1 MKNII
6 VYFLI
11 SLLATLFYIAGLVF
25 FLTDH
30 ERNDKCEM
38 TYMFEYP
45 QYVRIH
51 HELDELYPKYGLY
64 AYGEGRTTK
73 KARNMQFNGIPV
85 VFLPGNA
92 GSHHQVRSLA
102 SVALRKALN
111 SGTTFHFDYFTIDLN
126 SEFSAFYGPILY
138 EQLQYVLSSI
148 EKVLELYKND
158 SRRPRRVVLIGHS
171 VGGIVAKNAI
181 ATLVKQNKHLVS
193 IFIALASPLAREPVY
208 FDRYA
213 SSFYA
218 SSSFN
223 QTNITS
229 VSIAGGYSDILVPTY
244 LTINQDSINLVA
256 TNIAKC
262 WVESNHVQIL
272 WCKQLVLAIN
282 RALFDSVDRNSN
294 QISTDSNFVQKV
306 FRHHLTHN
314 SGSYVDLTGATEK
327 LIKIDYKGDWIENIQ
342 RHYTIDLKEGLKQ
355 PQWYMVGLTLQ
366 APYQKLSVLAIN
378 LEVTDW
384 VFACSAAYPNKASRV
399 CVEAKHLT
407 QYSEIAP
414 SNRHKRRL
422 LTVDLHEIKRRNR
435 EFTHVVF
442 RALPTDDHL
451 IFHVDTYSEDER
463 EATVSLPKFSFQ
475 KRLLQRT
482 PEKAVVFNLIFPEL
496 EDPLQ
501 IYQLYLEPVQ
511 CDSKEH
517 HSTASLI
524 TPWANE
530 SVHMHFTELLNKPFI
545 LRVQNPKPAGGE
557 SVRVQLTLEPSC
569 VYAISVRLHI
579 IGVFGQLARHYSPF
593 IISTCATV
601 FLLAFQSQVNVVGRT
616 KRVPI
621 FFSSLVVG
629 LKEIWLVAAAFLVS
643 LTCKRYLPEPEFYIS
658 ENAIYTVIAMTIMI
672 MVSYSLIFILL
683 AAYCFS
689 LFALESTAH
698 KLALKLLAKSVTLTF
713 RFSDYFVTFLHK
725 MPFLVAATLIA
736 LCFTAC
742 GGLALCVG
750 LLFYFLKL
758 TQMSQEYVEQ
768 VAWFILGSLAR
779 KIRRLLSKRNEGL
792 KEATESTGLEE
803 KSLKSTLTS
812 ERNDV
817 SSDERVENSDL
828 ETAADG
834 HEGAS
839 EETEVEENKEID
851 ARPLEDL
858 TESNN
863 SIFFHSSMFV
873 IWAFVAALNVPAV
886 LTWAHNFKY
895 SRNLSPD
902 ESLLP
907 GLIFSIGAFFLW
919 QFDLPRVDRRFSSV
933 LRVIIL
939 TLVPI
944 SFLYGAV
951 SVYRINYML
960 TFLFALVLLQQ
971 FAPKVAT
978 EIGEATDDARKRDA
992 HERYDDIKKKID

>member
-6 VYFLI
+6 VYFL
-11 SLLATLFYIAGLVF
+11 LTVFATLFYIAGLAF

-30 ERNDKCEM
+30 EPNDKCEM

-51 HELDELYPKYGLY
+51 HELDEQYPKYGLY

-111 SGTTFHFDYFTIDLN
+111 SGTSFHFDYFTIDLN
-126 SEFSAFYGPILY
+126 SEFSALYGPILY

-148 EKVLELYKND
+148 ERVLELYKNS
-158 SRRPRRVVLIGHS
+158 SRRPQQVVLIGHS
-171 VGGIVAKNAI
+171 VGGIVAKKAI
-181 ATLVKQNKHLVS
+181 ATLVKHNKHFVS
-193 IFIALASPLAREPVY
+193 IFIALASPLAREPIY
-208 FDRYA
+208 FDRYVR
-213 SSFYA
+213 SFYA
-218 SSSFN
+218 SSFFN
-223 QTNITS
+223 QTNVTS
-229 VSIAGGYSDILVPTY
+229 VSIAGGYSDILVPAY
-244 LTINQDSINLVA
+244 LTTDQNSINLVA
-256 TNIAKC
+256 TNVAKC

-282 RALFDSVDRNSN
+282 RALFDSVNRSSN
-294 QISTDSNFVQKV
+294 QISADSSFVHKV
-306 FRHHLTHN
+306 FQHHLTHN
-314 SGSYVDLTGATEK
+314 SGSYVDLNGATEK
-327 LIKIDYKGDWIENIQ
+327 LIKIDYKGEWIENIQ
-342 RHYTIDLKEGLKQ
+342 RQYTVDLKKGLKQ
-355 PQWYMVGLTLQ
+355 PHWYMVGLTLQ
-366 APYQKLSVLAIN
+366 TTYQKLSVLAIN

-384 VFACSAAYPNKASRV
+384 VFACNAAYPNKASRV
-399 CVEAKHLT
+399 CVDVEHLT
-407 QYSEIAP
+407 QHSEIAP
-414 SNRHKRRL
+414 SSRHKRRL
-422 LTVDLHEIKRRNR
+422 LTLDLHEIKRRNR

-442 RALPTDDHL
+442 RALPTDEHL
-451 IFHVDTYSEDER
+451 TFHVDTYSKHER
-463 EATVSLPKFSFQ
+463 ETTVSLPKFSFQ

-511 CDSKEH
+511 CGTKEH

-545 LRVQNPKPAGGE
+545 LRVQNPKPLGGG
-557 SVRVQLTLEPSC
+557 SARVRLILEPSC
-569 VYAISVRLHI
+569 VYEISVRLHI
-579 IGVFGQLARHYSPF
+579 IGVFGQLARYYSTF

-601 FLLAFQSQVNVVGRT
+601 FLLVFQSQVDVMGRT

-621 FFSSLVVG
+621 FFSSLAVG
-629 LKEIWLVAAAFLVS
+629 LKEMWLVAAVFLVS
-643 LTCKRYLPEPEFYIS
+643 LACKKYLPEPEFYIS
-658 ENAIYTVIAMTIMI
+658 ENAIYTVIAMTIII

-683 AAYCFS
+683 AAYCLS
-689 LFALESTAH
+689 LFALESTVH
-698 KLALKLLAKSVTLTF
+698 KLTLKLLAKSVTLTF

-725 MPFLVAATLIA
+725 MPFLVTAALIA
-736 LCFTAC
+736 LCFSAC

-768 VAWFILGSLAR
+768 VAWFILKSLAK
-779 KIRRLLSKRNEGL
+779 KIRKLLSKRNEEV
-792 KEATESTGLEE
+792 KEATKKKELKEESSEST
-803 KSLKSTLTS
+803 LKS
-812 ERNDV
+812 ERNNT
-817 SSDERVENSDL
+817 SPDERVKSSDL
-828 ETAADG
+828 EPSADS
-834 HEGAS
+834 HEGAIKG
-839 EETEVEENKEID
+839 TEVEKKKVDIG
-851 ARPLEDL
+851 PLRDI
-858 TESNN
+858 TKSNN
-863 SIFFHSSMFV
+863 SIFFHSSMFI
-873 IWAFVAALNVPAV
+873 IWAFVAALNVPTV
-886 LTWAHNFKY
+886 ITWAHNFKY

-907 GLIFSIGAFFLW
+907 GLVFSIGAFFLW
-919 QFDLPRVDRRFSSV
+919 QFDLPRVDRRFNSI
-933 LRVIIL
+933 LRLITL
-939 TLVPI
+939 TLIPI
-944 SFLYGAV
+944 CFLYAAV

-978 EIGEATDDARKRDA
+978 EIEEISDDARNRDL